1 VAPSRQPISAAIEA
15 AIAASFAPA
24 DRDSARNLIATY
36 PYSGGDRDRVHHA
49 LLALADGDLVSLA
62 DVAKL
67 TDYRDV
73 LTCAEYTGTGKLT
86 SEAARASLFAFGNFE
101 RVPKGLR

>member
-1 VAPSRQPISAAIEA
+1 MASTQISAAIEG
-15 AIAASFAPA
+15 AISASFAPA
-24 DRDSARNLIATY
+24 DRARARKLIAAY
-36 PYSGGDRDRVHHA
+36 PRNADDVHRA

-73 LTCAEYTGTGKLT
+73 LTYAAYAGAGKLT
-86 SEAARASLFAFGNFE
+86 SEAARASLFANFD